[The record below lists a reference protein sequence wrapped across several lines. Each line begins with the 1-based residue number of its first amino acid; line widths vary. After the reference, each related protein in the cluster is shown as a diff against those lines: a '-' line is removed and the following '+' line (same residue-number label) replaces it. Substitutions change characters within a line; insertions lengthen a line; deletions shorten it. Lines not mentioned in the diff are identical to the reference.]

1 MTQATGASRKPR
13 DTRIDLIRGFAL
25 ATIYINHVPGT
36 VWEHFTTRNFGFS
49 DAAEAFV
56 MISGVS
62 AALAYGRY
70 FGPGPWWQG
79 LWRCWGRAWML
90 YLVQMLISVVVLGLI
105 AAVLRFAQTPEMMG
119 QDNFQALIEDPI
131 GVFIGLPLLLHQFGY
146 INILTLY
153 IVLILAAPLILWGGR
168 REPLITFACAL
179 GLWLFAGIARV
190 NLPTYPGAG
199 QWFLNPFSWQL
210 IFVIGALI
218 GLRLAEGE
226 RLVPVRP
233 WITALALAYAIL
245 AALWVQI
252 DAVREAGNQ
261 VMVWLANLGLP
272 RVITNFNKTYLELP
286 RLLHILSLAWLVSV
300 LPGFA
305 RWSGS
310 RWFEPLSVMGR
321 QALPIFALGT
331 VLSFAARAVL
341 TIDGAP
347 SAALEA
353 AVIWGGLALL
363 VGFAYTREWAL
374 RHARMAR

>member
-1 MTQATGASRKPR
+1 MTQTPGAIRKPR

-36 VWEHFTTRNFGFS
+36 IWEHFTTRNFGFS

-90 YLVQMLISVVVLGLI
+90 YLVQILISIIVLGMI
-105 AAVLRFAQTPEMMG
+105 AGVLRFAETPDMMG
-119 QDNFQALIEDPI
+119 RDNFQALIQDPI

-153 IVLILAAPLILWGGR
+153 IVLLVFAPLILWAGR

-179 GLWLFAGIARV
+179 GLWLFAGLARV

-218 GLRLAEGE
+218 GLRLAQGE
-226 RLVPVRP
+226 RLLPARW
-233 WITALALAYAIL
+233 WITTLALAYVLL
-245 AALWVQI
+245 AGLWVQI

-261 VMVWLANLGLP
+261 VMVFLSNLGLP
-272 RVITNFNKTYLELP
+272 RIVTNFNKTYLELP

-300 LPGFA
+300 LPGLA

-310 RWFEPLSVMGR
+310 RWLEPLSVMGR
-321 QALPIFALGT
+321 QALPVFALGT
-331 VLSFAARAVL
+331 VLAFAARAVL
-341 TIDGAP
+341 MLHGY
-347 SAALEA
+347 SAALQT

-363 VGFAYTREWAL
+363 VGFAFLREWAL
-374 RHARMAR
+374 RQMRKAP